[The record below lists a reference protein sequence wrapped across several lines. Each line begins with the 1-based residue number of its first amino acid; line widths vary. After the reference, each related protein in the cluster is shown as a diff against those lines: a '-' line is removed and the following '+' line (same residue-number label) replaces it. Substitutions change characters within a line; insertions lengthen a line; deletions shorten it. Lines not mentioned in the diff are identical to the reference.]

1 MEETVTIQVSQE
13 NDSLLIR
20 VDEGESQAITVN
32 VANEENT
39 VLVNLA
45 DPEVPQV
52 TINVSEGKDGLSAYQ
67 LWLQQGNQGS
77 LEDFL
82 NSGSDKYFRFT
93 QHLPAISWTIE
104 HNLNKRPSVTVT
116 DTAGTVVIGSIEY
129 LNNNSLVITFS
140 AAFSGYAELN

>member
-32 VANEENT
+32 VANEENQ
-39 VLVNLA
+39 VIVNLA
-45 DPEVPQV
+45 DPEVSPV
-52 TINVSEGKDGLSAYQ
+52 TINVSEGRDGLSAYQ

-77 LEDFL
+77 LEDFF
-82 NSGSDKYFRFT
+82 NSGSDKYFRYT

-104 HNLNKRPSVTVT
+104 HHLNKRPSVTVT
-116 DTAGTVVIGSIEY
+116 DTAGTVVVGSVEY
-129 LNNNSLVITFS
+129 IDNFKLIVTFS